1 MKKLITITM
10 VLMLAGFMFA
20 QPRMGRSQ
28 TRMDQDRPMMG
39 QNVGNRLEQL
49 DLSEVQMSQLQELR
63 NEYQKDMI
71 QLRADLKVNRIELK
85 ELIADGKTR
94 KSIDAKQNSVTKV
107 QSKMA
112 DLRIDH
118 QIKVRK
124 VVGEENYKKMGA
136 MNRYHNKKNFHKRSM
151 GRKR

>member
-20 QPRMGRSQ
+20 QPRMGQ
-28 TRMDQDRPMMG
+28 NRPQMA
-39 QNVGNRLEQL
+39 QNENAQFGRGYSNL
-49 DLSEVQMSQLQELR
+49 DLTDQQTSQLQELR
-63 NEYQKDMI
+63 NEHNKAMI
-71 QLRADLKVNRIELK
+71 PLRADLKVKRIELK
-85 ELIADGKTR
+85 ELIADGKSK
-94 KSIDAKQNSVTKV
+94 KSIDAKQNSILKV

-112 DLRIDH
+112 NIKTDH
-118 QIKVRK
+118 LIKVRNI
-124 VVGEENYKKMGA
+124 VGEDNFKKMGA